1 MIFVFVFPLLSHR
14 GRLKQQCTSKSSNH
28 NYSFTQL
35 NGVFLISTPKGFYPD
50 AFLVCCKN

>member
-1 MIFVFVFPLLSHR
+1 MIFVFPLLSHR

-35 NGVFLISTPKGFYPD
+35 NGVFLISTPKGFYHD